1 MTTTQRIE
9 DLEQMLAKAH
19 AMRTEAYK
27 IKINR
32 QFISVLNDNIWNW
45 ATELAQI
52 KVGA

>member
-1 MTTTQRIE
+1 METNRIE
-9 DLEQMLAKAH
+9 ELEQLLSKAH

-27 IKINR
+27 IKTNR

-45 ATELAQI
+45 ATELALL